1 MSIFV
6 QLHIILMEEFMV
18 EPNYT
23 NKANAKINNLRWAL
37 DLTKC
42 FRKQYQMSFIEFII
56 NALMNSQIF
65 RNKLVT
71 DLRSRIFQFVM
82 GASLTFC
89 SFQAISYIKSCMQM
103 GDVKYLTIAVIF
115 VYILLFLSF
124 IWPMGLLENQL
135 ETFSRF
141 SPDQTFETNQRF
153 MKQNLCL
160 ATLKFI
166 FYISFLS
173 PNVLRPNKDLRSY
186 TIKEH
191 PIVEDFLLQLQIY
204 MQTQTYHHYWL
215 ENDSEVFKRCF
226 QSIKFD
232 LLKYRFTQS
241 DESEYDDKIKIGEF
255 IRNDFFGFLKA
266 CIYAELIYLEH
277 GRRFCK
283 NNSMLESHLKVYV
296 NINERGEDSDPVLV
310 IFDYTM
316 EETTQDKISKV
327 FYPLGIFS
335 QIVSHEFYAKN
346 ECLKPIIIKWLKRY
360 WPDNWETEGFIRKL
374 YRDEA
379 YDNDV
384 FNALDKRH
392 KKIWR
397 AWLKRQRVKESPK
410 EKTKRAGTCAYTS
423 DELLQSAITREE

>member
-1 MSIFV
+1 
-6 QLHIILMEEFMV
+6 MV

-71 DLRSRIFQFVM
+71 DLRSRIYQFIM
-82 GASLTFC
+82 GALVTFC
-89 SFQAISYIKSCMQM
+89 SILAISYIKTYVQI
-103 GDVKYLTIAVIF
+103 GNVKYLTIAVIF
-115 VYILLFLSF
+115 VYILLFLSY
-124 IWPMGLLENQL
+124 IWPMGLLENQF
-135 ETFSRF
+135 ENFARF
-141 SPDQTFETNQRF
+141 SSDQTFETNQRF

-166 FYISFLS
+166 FYVSFLS

-191 PIVEDFLLQLQIY
+191 PIVEDFLLQLRIY

-283 NNSMLESHLKVYV
+283 DNRMPESHLKVYV
-296 NINERGEDSDPVLV
+296 NINESGEDSDPVII

-327 FYPLGIFS
+327 YYSLGIFS
-335 QIVSHEFYAKN
+335 QIVSYEFYAKN

>member
-1 MSIFV
+1 
-6 QLHIILMEEFMV
+6 MV

-71 DLRSRIFQFVM
+71 DLRSRIYQFIM
-82 GASLTFC
+82 GALTTFC
-89 SFQAISYIKSCMQM
+89 SILAISYIKSCIQM
-103 GDVKYLTIAVIF
+103 GDVKYLTIALIF

-124 IWPMGLLENQL
+124 IWPMGLLENQF
-135 ETFSRF
+135 ENFSRF

-166 FYISFLS
+166 FYVSFLS

-191 PIVEDFLLQLQIY
+191 PIVEDFLLQLRIY

-283 NNSMLESHLKVYV
+283 DNRMPESHLKVYV

-327 FYPLGIFS
+327 YYPLGIFS

-374 YRDEA
+374 YRDES

-384 FNALDKRH
+384 FNALDKRC

-410 EKTKRAGTCAYTS
+410 EKTKRAGTYAYTS

>member
-1 MSIFV
+1 
-6 QLHIILMEEFMV
+6 MV

-23 NKANAKINNLRWAL
+23 DKANAKINNLRWAL

-82 GASLTFC
+82 GALVTFC
-89 SFQAISYIKSCMQM
+89 SVQVISYIKTYMQI
-103 GDVKYLTIAVIF
+103 GEGKYLTIAVIF
-115 VYILLFLSF
+115 VYILLFLNF
-124 IWPMGLLENQL
+124 IWPMGLLENQF
-135 ETFSRF
+135 ENFARF
-141 SPDQTFETNQRF
+141 SSDQTFETNQRF

-166 FYISFLS
+166 FYVSFLS

-204 MQTQTYHHYWL
+204 MQTQRYHHHWL

-226 QSIKFD
+226 QYIEFD
-232 LLKYRFTQS
+232 LRKFGFTQS
-241 DESEYDDKIKIGEF
+241 DESEYADKIRIGEF
-255 IRNDFFGFLKA
+255 IKNDFFGFLKA

-277 GRRFCK
+277 GRRYYCGD
-283 NNSMLESHLKVYV
+283 NTTMPEAHLKVYV
-296 NINERGEDSDPVLV
+296 NIDEMGEDSEPVIV

-316 EETTQDKISKV
+316 EETPRDKISIGY
-327 FYPLGIFS
+327 YPLGIFG

-346 ECLKPIIIKWLKRY
+346 ECLKPILIKWLKRY
-360 WPDNWETEGFIRKL
+360 WPDNWEEGFIRKL
-374 YRDEA
+374 YRDES
-379 YDNDV
+379 YDTDILK
-384 FNALDKRH
+384 ALNKRDDKVW
-392 KKIWR
+392 K
-397 AWLKRQRVKESPK
+397 AWLKRQRVKKSPK
-410 EKTKRAGTCAYTS
+410 EKTKRAGHFAYTS

>member
-6 QLHIILMEEFMV
+6 RLHIILMEEFMV

-23 NKANAKINNLRWAL
+23 DKSKAKINNLRWAL

-82 GASLTFC
+82 GALLTFC
-89 SFQAISYIKSCMQM
+89 SFQAISYIKTYMQM
-103 GDVKYLTIAVIF
+103 GNEKYLTITVIF
-115 VYILLFLSF
+115 IYILLFLSF
-124 IWPMGLLENQL
+124 IWPMGLLENQF
-135 ETFSRF
+135 ENFARF
-141 SPDQTFETNQRF
+141 SSDQTFETNQRF

-166 FYISFLS
+166 FYVSFLS

-191 PIVEDFLLQLQIY
+191 PIVEDFLLQLRIY

-226 QSIKFD
+226 QSIRFD
-232 LLKYRFTQS
+232 LLKYGFTQS
-241 DESEYDDKIKIGEF
+241 DESEYCDKIRIGEF

-277 GRRFCK
+277 GIRWSK
-283 NNSMLESHLKVYV
+283 DNSMPESHLKVYV
-296 NINERGEDSDPVLV
+296 QIDGRGEDSEPVIF

-316 EETTQDKISKV
+316 EETPRDKISTGY
-327 FYPLGIFS
+327 YPLGIFG
-335 QIVSHEFYAKN
+335 QIVSHKFYAKN

-360 WPDNWETEGFIRKL
+360 WPDNWEEGFIRKL
-374 YRDEA
+374 YRDES
-379 YDNDV
+379 YDTDILK
-384 FNALDKRH
+384 ALNKRDDKVW
-392 KKIWR
+392 K

>member
-1 MSIFV
+1 
-6 QLHIILMEEFMV
+6 MEEFMV

-23 NKANAKINNLRWAL
+23 NKANAKIDNLRWAL

-103 GDVKYLTIAVIF
+103 GDVKYLNIAVIF

-166 FYISFLS
+166 FYVSFLS

-191 PIVEDFLLQLQIY
+191 PIVEDFLLQLRIY

-241 DESEYDDKIKIGEF
+241 DESEYDDKTKIGEF

-283 NNSMLESHLKVYV
+283 DNSMPESHLKVYV
-296 NINERGEDSDPVLV
+296 NINESGEDSDPVII

-360 WPDNWETEGFIRKL
+360 WPDNWEEGFIRKL

-379 YDNDV
+379 YDYDIL
-384 FNALDKRH
+384 NALDKRN
-392 KKIWR
+392 KKVWA